1 MAVPGMEE
9 SLGGEIELPSK
20 IEIEMDTTDF
30 EIDTIASFVTPHIIE
45 SKEDL
50 EKLDKLEEVYS
61 KINQLQDAS
70 TQLVEGTGS
79 LQDGMETLNT
89 GIGMLSNEL
98 SVAIG
103 KYETVKKQTADR
115 EALKEQIAN
124 ILKQEMNQ
132 MLPNIQEQAQIEA
145 RNSIKRHETE
155 IEQSVVETSMEYTK
169 KAINEKL
176 IEIQKN
182 NGKILTSEQ
191 EKQLENA
198 IAKDIEEVYQKAMQN
213 PQINAYLTELVNAIK
228 AENKKIEQGLKAEA
242 KEKVSNEIKAK
253 KAETSKMTPKELAKK
268 YANEIA
274 KIQAIGPKNADGTP
288 AITTMQALQMI
299 GVVSE
304 STLTEVETSINHKID
319 TIRVSNTSQIEQN
332 IKSYLDRYIN
342 DISEQMANKIT
353 GGNKELLETYE
364 KAMMKQ
370 MVEVLQNQLAND
382 QVLQAYGNKIA
393 GEVNKT
399 IDTVAE
405 KTAKELAKNYTKTIA
420 NEIANNLIQK
430 QLSGEA
436 VEGVIR
442 EELSKYETVVYQEL
456 EKVDTKVAE
465 LKKALPQ
472 LTNGANRLKQGS
484 EELAKGMNQFQKE
497 GIEPICNL
505 VNGTVKNME
514 TRVRK
519 LGELSLEYNNYT
531 MLKNGEEGKVQFI
544 MLADGVKKE
553 SRKEE
558 QGQEIMVPE
567 NRKEKEEN

>member
-1 MAVPGMEE
+1 MAFPGMEE
-9 SLGGEIELPSK
+9 SLRGEISLPS
-20 IEIEMDTTDF
+20 EVTIEMDTTDF
-30 EIDTIASFVTPHIIE
+30 EMDTIASFVTPHILE

-50 EKLDKLEEVYS
+50 DKLDEIGDIYRKVNE
-61 KINQLQDAS
+61 LQEAN
-70 TQLVEGTGS
+70 TQLVNGADT
-79 LQDGMETLNT
+79 LQDGMNTLNS
-89 GIGMLSNEL
+89 GIGMLSKEL
-98 SVAIG
+98 NATIDE
-103 KYETVKKQTADR
+103 YETIKKQAMD
-115 EALKEQIAN
+115 KEKMKQQISK
-124 ILKQEMNQ
+124 ILEQELDNLLPSIQKQ
-132 MLPNIQEQAQIEA
+132 AKIEA
-145 RNSIKRHETE
+145 QNAIKRHETE
-155 IEQSVVETSMEYTK
+155 IENAVVDTSIEYTK

-176 IEIQKN
+176 VEIQKN
-182 NGKILTSEQ
+182 GGVFTKEQ
-191 EKQLENA
+191 EKQLEEV
-198 IAKDIEEVYQKAMQN
+198 IKKDIEEVYEKAMKA
-213 PQINAYLTELVNAIK
+213 PQISAYLTELVNNIK
-228 AENKKIEQGLKAEA
+228 AENKKMEQGIKKQA
-242 KEKVSNEIKAK
+242 KDKVSGEIKAK
-253 KAETSKMTPKELAKK
+253 KAQTSQLAPAELVKK
-268 YANEIA
+268 YGDEIA
-274 KIQAIGPKNADGTP
+274 KIQAVGPKNADGTP

-304 STLTEVETSINHKID
+304 STLTEVENSINHKID
-319 TIRVSNTSQIEQN
+319 TITVSNTSQIEQN

-382 QVLQAYGNKIA
+382 QVLQAYGNRIA

-442 EELSKYETVVYQEL
+442 GELSKYETVIYQEL
-456 EKVDTKVAE
+456 EKVDTKVGA
-465 LKKALPQ
+465 LKQALPQ
-472 LTNGANRLKQGS
+472 LTNGANKLKQGS

-505 VNGTVKNME
+505 VNGTVKNIE

-531 MLKNGEEGKVQFI
+531 MLEEGQEGKVQFI
-544 MLADGVKKE
+544 VLADGVKKE
-553 SRKEE
+553 TGKEKE
-558 QGQEIMVPE
+558 GQEIMVPE
-567 NRKEKEEN
+567 NRKEREEN

>member
-442 EELSKYETVVYQEL
+442 EELSKYETVIYQEL

>member
-182 NGKILTSEQ
+182 NGKVLTSEQ

-198 IAKDIEEVYQKAMQN
+198 ITKDIEEVYQKAMQN
-213 PQINAYLTELVNAIK
+213 PPINAYLTELVNAIK

-288 AITTMQALQMI
+288 AIT
-299 GVVSE
+299 
-304 STLTEVETSINHKID
+304 NDRCCFRID
-319 TIRVSNTSQIEQN
+319 LNRSRNQYQSQN
-332 IKSYLDRYIN
+332 RYH
-342 DISEQMANKIT
+342 SCK
-353 GGNKELLETYE
+353 
-364 KAMMKQ
+364 
-370 MVEVLQNQLAND
+370 
-382 QVLQAYGNKIA
+382 
-393 GEVNKT
+393 
-399 IDTVAE
+399 
-405 KTAKELAKNYTKTIA
+405 
-420 NEIANNLIQK
+420 
-430 QLSGEA
+430 
-436 VEGVIR
+436 
-442 EELSKYETVVYQEL
+442 
-456 EKVDTKVAE
+456 
-465 LKKALPQ
+465 
-472 LTNGANRLKQGS
+472 
-484 EELAKGMNQFQKE
+484 
-497 GIEPICNL
+497 
-505 VNGTVKNME
+505 
-514 TRVRK
+514 
-519 LGELSLEYNNYT
+519 
-531 MLKNGEEGKVQFI
+531 
-544 MLADGVKKE
+544 
-553 SRKEE
+553 
-558 QGQEIMVPE
+558 
-567 NRKEKEEN
+567 

>member
-304 STLTEVETSINHKID
+304 STLTEVETSINHKIN
-319 TIRVSNTSQIEQN
+319 TITVSNTSQIEQN

-442 EELSKYETVVYQEL
+442 EELSKYETVIYQEL

-472 LTNGANRLKQGS
+472 LTNGTNRLKQGS

>member
-1 MAVPGMEE
+1 
-9 SLGGEIELPSK
+9 
-20 IEIEMDTTDF
+20 
-30 EIDTIASFVTPHIIE
+30 
-45 SKEDL
+45 
-50 EKLDKLEEVYS
+50 
-61 KINQLQDAS
+61 
-70 TQLVEGTGS
+70 
-79 LQDGMETLNT
+79 
-89 GIGMLSNEL
+89 
-98 SVAIG
+98 
-103 KYETVKKQTADR
+103 
-115 EALKEQIAN
+115 
-124 ILKQEMNQ
+124 MNQ

-288 AITTMQALQMI
+288 AITTMQALPMI

-304 STLTEVETSINHKID
+304 ATLTEVETSINHKID

-442 EELSKYETVVYQEL
+442 EELSKYETVIYQEL

>member
-182 NGKILTSEQ
+182 NGKVLTSEQ

-198 IAKDIEEVYQKAMQN
+198 ITKDIEEVYQKAMQN
-213 PQINAYLTELVNAIK
+213 PPINAYLTELVNAIK

-442 EELSKYETVVYQEL
+442 EELSKYETVIYQEL

>member
-1 MAVPGMEE
+1 MAFPGIEE
-9 SLGGEIELPSK
+9 SLGGEISLPS
-20 IEIEMDTTDF
+20 EVTIEMDTTDF
-30 EIDTIASFVTPHIIE
+30 EMDTIASFVTPHILE

-50 EKLDKLEEVYS
+50 DKLDEIGDIYRKVNE
-61 KINQLQDAS
+61 LQEAN
-70 TQLVEGTGS
+70 TQLVNGADT
-79 LQDGMETLNT
+79 LQDGMNTLNY
-89 GIGMLSNEL
+89 GIGMLSKEL
-98 SVAIG
+98 NATIDE
-103 KYETVKKQTADR
+103 YETIKKQAMD
-115 EALKEQIAN
+115 KEKMKQQISK
-124 ILKQEMNQ
+124 ILEQELDNLLPSIQKQ
-132 MLPNIQEQAQIEA
+132 AKIEA
-145 RNSIKRHETE
+145 QNAIKRHETE
-155 IEQSVVETSMEYTK
+155 IENSVVDTSIEYTK

-176 IEIQKN
+176 VEIQKN
-182 NGKILTSEQ
+182 GGVFTKEQ
-191 EKQLENA
+191 EKQLEEVLK
-198 IAKDIEEVYQKAMQN
+198 KDIEEVYEKAMKT
-213 PQINAYLTELVNAIK
+213 PQISAYLTELVNSIK
-228 AENKKIEQGLKAEA
+228 AENKKMEQGIKKQA
-242 KEKVSNEIKAK
+242 KDKVSGEIKAK
-253 KAETSKMTPKELAKK
+253 KAQTSQMAPAELVKK
-268 YANEIA
+268 YGDEIA
-274 KIQAIGPKNADGTP
+274 KIQAVGPKNADGTP

-304 STLTEVETSINHKID
+304 STLTEVETSINNKID
-319 TIRVSNTSQIEQN
+319 TITVSNTSQIEQN

-342 DISEQMANKIT
+342 DISGQMANKIT
-353 GGNKELLETYE
+353 GGNKELLEIYE

-370 MVEVLQNQLAND
+370 MVGVLQNQLAND

-436 VEGVIR
+436 VEGVISQ
-442 EELSKYETVVYQEL
+442 ELSKYETVIYQEL
-456 EKVDTKVAE
+456 EKVDTKVE
-465 LKKALPQ
+465 PLKQALLQ
-472 LTNGANRLKQGS
+472 LTNGASRLKQGS
-484 EELAKGMNQFQKE
+484 EELAKGMNRFQKE
-497 GIEPICNL
+497 GIGPICNL

-531 MLKNGEEGKVQFI
+531 MLEEGQEAKVQFI

-558 QGQEIMVPE
+558 EGQEIMVPE